1 MGPWSR
7 HYSMTS
13 MLAFKLCALENDSFS
28 WEKPQWK
35 RTLKKKK
42 KNVKKTQNDTLPL
55 WATGLSM
62 KGRGWGCKAA
72 QMVTK
77 ALSSWLCI

>member
-42 KNVKKTQNDTLPL
+42 KECKKN
-55 WATGLSM
+55 
-62 KGRGWGCKAA
+62 
-72 QMVTK
+72 TK
-77 ALSSWLCI
+77 